1 MAKVLE
7 KYFKKFELSFKKVV
21 LTVLVGNVAAIK
33 FYRKLGYV
41 NNEKLPEKTS
51 YRILSKK
58 LGKTADPDAIELKF
72 AL

>member
-1 MAKVLE
+1 MHT
-7 KYFKKFELSFKKVV
+7 SICKVV

-58 LGKTADPDAIELKF
+58 LGKQTDPDSISMKF
-72 AL
+72 SL